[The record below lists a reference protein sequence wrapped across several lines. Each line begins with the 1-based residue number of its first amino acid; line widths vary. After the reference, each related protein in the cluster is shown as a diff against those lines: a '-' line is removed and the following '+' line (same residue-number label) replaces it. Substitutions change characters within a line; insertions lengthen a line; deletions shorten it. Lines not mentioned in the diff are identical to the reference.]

1 MNVFKIDWL
10 CAKKKFRKNF
20 NKIQME
26 RMSNEKR
33 HLLFVKD
40 DEELKNEKI
49 NQKKFKEFHIE
60 DSVANLNFDSS
71 EIYKDLRV
79 LKSYNLQFI

>member
-1 MNVFKIDWL
+1 
-10 CAKKKFRKNF
+10 
-20 NKIQME
+20 
-26 RMSNEKR
+26 MSNEKR

-40 DEELKNEKI
+40 DDEIKNEKI

-79 LKSYNLQFI
+79 I